1 MTISATL
8 VADLDDY
15 DYPSNHYWLK
25 HVLLEQVYNWV
36 FM

>member
-8 VADLDDY
+8 VADLD

-25 HVLLEQVYNWV
+25 HVLLEQHVNNWV